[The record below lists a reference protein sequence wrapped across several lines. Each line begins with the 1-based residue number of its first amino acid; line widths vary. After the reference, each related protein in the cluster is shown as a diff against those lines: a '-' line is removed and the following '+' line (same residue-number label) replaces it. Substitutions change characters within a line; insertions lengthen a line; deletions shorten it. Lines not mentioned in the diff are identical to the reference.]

1 MSSPLL
7 PTSDPA
13 SITAEGSS
21 GAVPQD
27 DFAVLIAEL
36 GASARPLTIG
46 ARTAG
51 PPPELLEQ
59 MADAGRF
66 QQQLRERGEELRFS
80 GPAAGE
86 RVSIVLRSADG
97 RTRSISALEAC
108 AIAAGETAE

>member
-7 PTSDPA
+7 PTSDP
-13 SITAEGSS
+13 SRSTTDGSA
-21 GAVPQD
+21 GTVPQD
-27 DFAVLIAEL
+27 DFTTLIAEL
-36 GASARPLTIG
+36 GTAARPLTIG

-66 QQQLRERGEELRFS
+66 QQQLRDRGEELRFS
-80 GPAAGE
+80 LAGPGQ
-86 RVSIVLRSADG
+86 RVSIVLHGADG
-97 RTRSISALEAC
+97 SSRSITALEAC

>member
-13 SITAEGSS
+13 SITPEGSS
-21 GAVPQD
+21 GAAPQD

-36 GASARPLTIG
+36 GTSARPLTIG

-59 MADAGRF
+59 MADAGRL

-80 GPAAGE
+80 APRPGE
-86 RVSIVLRSADG
+86 RLSIVLHSADG
-97 RTRSISALEAC
+97 SARSISALEAC
-108 AIAAGETAE
+108 AIAAGESAE